1 MKTYYYIIE
10 NKKENGHVVM
20 QYVATSE
27 KKAIEFLKKQ
37 FNAEKNGAYVMG
49 IKLPVDTTDDGFFYY
64 NGGKGY
70 QGGEWSIHAAPKIW

>member
-1 MKTYYYIIE
+1 
-10 NKKENGHVVM
+10 M

-37 FNAEKNGAYVMG
+37 FNAEKNGASVMG

-70 QGGEWSIHAAPKIW
+70 